1 LTGGGHAVRHKDPL
15 ATPARGPAK
24 LHTLARRPR
33 CVCSSGRPHP
43 LLTYGDG
50 RKAEGV
56 DYPVEED
63 ARPTGKGKS
72 VHKKQTVADRAEEVF
87 ALQATTRHGRTGES
101 FGRALLAVLDT
112 VAPGVTP
119 SGKDSALPA
128 AGREGPG

>member
-1 LTGGGHAVRHKDPL
+1 M
-15 ATPARGPAK
+15 
-24 LHTLARRPR
+24 
-33 CVCSSGRPHP
+33 
-43 LLTYGDG
+43 
-50 RKAEGV
+50 
-56 DYPVEED
+56 
-63 ARPTGKGKS
+63 
-72 VHKKQTVADRAEEVF
+72 HKKRTVADRAEEVF